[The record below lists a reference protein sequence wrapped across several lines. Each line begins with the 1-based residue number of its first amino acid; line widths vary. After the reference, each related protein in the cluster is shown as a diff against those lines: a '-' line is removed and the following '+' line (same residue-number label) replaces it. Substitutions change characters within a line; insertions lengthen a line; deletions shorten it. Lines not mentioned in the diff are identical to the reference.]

1 MWRNGI
7 MPSAK
12 DSFYHSTLAAGIN
25 HTPVLVTLDTPLLKD
40 TYMSFEAGQT
50 TTNYG
55 TSTVFKVSVPGDGSD
70 KRALLKFDISAIP
83 AGVALESASLVL
95 DCSSFSGAATTL
107 QLYLI
112 LRSDWVESE
121 ATNIIYKTG
130 NDWTAPGAQG
140 AGNDYQTS
148 PKIASDYSISGTGQK
163 IIPFTLSEFNKFVN
177 GTYTSPDMLIRA
189 AGAIMDFSSLNHGT
203 SNLRPFT
210 RVTYYI

>member
-40 TYMSFEAGQT
+40 TYLDFGAS

-55 TSTVFKVSVPGDGSD
+55 TSTVFSVSSPGDSTD
-70 KRALLKFDISAIP
+70 KRALLKFDISSIP
-83 AGVALESASLVL
+83 GGVSLISADMVFNCSTTAG
-95 DCSSFSGAATTL
+95 GTRTL
-107 QLYLI
+107 QFFRI
-112 LRSDWVESE
+112 LRSDWEE
-121 ATNIIYKTG
+121 AQATNTIYKTA
-130 NDWTAPGAQG
+130 NNWTTAGA
-140 AGNDYQTS
+140 AGNGTDYQLS
-148 PKIASDYSISGTGQK
+148 PKIAANYSLTGTGQK
-163 IIPFTLSEFNKFVN
+163 IIPFTLSEFNKYVD
-177 GTYTSPDMLIRA
+177 GTYPSTDMIIYND
-189 AGAIMDFSSLNHGT
+189 GALVDFSSLNHGT

>member
-1 MWRNGI
+1 MLNKGI
-7 MPSAK
+7 WTSATK
-12 DSFYHSTLAAGIN
+12 RYSHSTQEAGIT
-25 HTPVLVTLDTPLLKD
+25 HAPVLVTLDTPLLKD

-95 DCSSFSGAATTL
+95 DCSSISGATTL

-140 AGNDYQTS
+140 AGNDYQLS
-148 PKIASDYSISGTGQK
+148 PKIASDYSISGKGQK

-210 RVTYYI
+210 RVTYYV